1 MAEHPGDDGV
11 EPDMGE
17 RVKLIRETT
26 LMSAREFVR
35 WLAAEHGIEISYN
48 SWLSYEQG
56 YPMKWRTAR
65 TLCKLI
71 PWVTLDYIYRDH
83 VTVEMRRKLDRITR
97 IAGPRS
103 GGAAAVPPR
112 SPPANADVGASPPA
126 ARDPVSARK

>member
-26 LMSAREFVR
+26 LMSVREFIR

-56 YPMKWRTAR
+56 
-65 TLCKLI
+65 
-71 PWVTLDYIYRDH
+71 
-83 VTVEMRRKLDRITR
+83 
-97 IAGPRS
+97 
-103 GGAAAVPPR
+103 
-112 SPPANADVGASPPA
+112 
-126 ARDPVSARK
+126 